1 MLTQSALLAVVLQGC
16 AVQQAAGPGS
26 ASATSTLYSGELAGA
41 PAAQSA
47 TPARPLPFK
56 GRLLDGD
63 PAQLPPVVAIS
74 LTDRSQITFSY
85 REELT
90 HEEHH
95 VPMILSAI
103 DPLTYAGYPM
113 GEYGVTAVAS
123 LSIFYGG
130 HLIGDYKAQTRVTKP
145 YSMYAQPA
153 HRDLD
158 HAVRVAVREKIDREL
173 SADSARLAA
182 AAGQT
187 E

>member
-1 MLTQSALLAVVLQGC
+1 MLAQSALLAVVLQAC
-16 AVQQAAGPGS
+16 AVQQAAAPGS
-26 ASATSTLYSGELAGA
+26 GSATSTLYSGDPAGA
-41 PAAQSA
+41 LAAQSPR
-47 TPARPLPFK
+47 PARPLPFK
-56 GRLLDGD
+56 GRLLDGN
-63 PAQLPPVVAIS
+63 PAQLPPVVASS
-74 LTDRSQITFSY
+74 LTDQSQITFSY

-113 GEYGVTAVAS
+113 GEYGVTAVAA

-130 HLIGDYKAQTRVTKP
+130 HLIGAYKAESRVTRP
-145 YSMYAQPA
+145 YSMYAQPT

-158 HAVRVAVREKIDREL
+158 DAVRVAVREKIDREL
-173 SADSARLAA
+173 AADSARLAA